1 MEESDR
7 KRPRKII
14 SYVEQEEEDDD
25 FVDFKA
31 LPNMKSSQEKKDD
44 QVKITHISAGDNR
57 EIEKENRQNDRE
69 KRHDK
74 EKNRENEKDKKH
86 KNKDR
91 DKHKK
96 DKDRDRHSSRDK
108 DKHSS
113 RDKDR
118 ERSSRK
124 DESRRDKYDRDS
136 EKYKHGRDHDRKHS
150 SSEKTKREGDKK
162 EGSSDYGSET
172 SDSQRLC
179 DSPRTPSASSQDTPR
194 RKNATP
200 RLSIEEK
207 MYHRELEAAL
217 AISRIE
223 TKGEEIPTLEKGST
237 TPTKDEVPVL
247 GIHDTPKSTTKRK
260 SPRSQLYGQER
271 NSPSKP
277 LTSSA
282 TPHTPKVNKAE
293 ELSVNSELS
302 NYQSTQGL
310 SNGTEINQAT
320 SDNSSVNSIKMVTGD
335 TSEREVLGKIR
346 QGSSNSTE
354 INQVTSDNSDNIP
367 VTSIKIVTGD
377 TSEREV
383 LGVVRLVSNMTPAK
397 SQVNEDPQ
405 PSTSGLT
412 GKRQRKSVMFKEDS
426 DSDSFTGFSAEDS
439 DCDLSEGSDFEP
451 SPKKKKKKSKETK
464 KGKKNKSPKTV
475 VAPPKSSS
483 KTAGKKQDHK
493 ASAGSSVSVKE
504 NTVPSSST
512 MEVGSSS
519 ITHSL
524 KSTAAPKTKS
534 SSIVQTPPKSVKK
547 VNSQPSKVATSVSN
561 TSPSSIGRGR
571 GAAGDGKTGSRS
583 KVVTAAVWTGAG
595 VRSSSGSVLMAV
607 VAGGYEDGAGGLSFS
622 GTSCSCPQFCLLS
635 GQCKCRSFW
644 G

>member
-14 SYVEQEEEDDD
+14 SYAEQAEEDDD

-31 LPNMKSSQEKKDD
+31 LPNMKSSQENKDD
-44 QVKITHISAGDNR
+44 QLKITHISAGDNR
-57 EIEKENRQNDRE
+57 ETEKEIRQNDRE

-74 EKNRENEKDKKH
+74 EKNRENEKDKKD

-91 DKHKK
+91 DKHRK

-124 DESRRDKYDRDS
+124 DESRREKHDRDS
-136 EKYKHGRDHDRKHS
+136 DKYKHGRDHDRKHS
-150 SSEKTKREGDKK
+150 NSEKTKREGDKR
-162 EGSSDYGSET
+162 EGSSDYRSET
-172 SDSQRLC
+172 SDSPRLY

-223 TKGEEIPTLEKGST
+223 TKGDEIPTLEKGST
-237 TPTKDEVPVL
+237 TPTKDEMVGV
-247 GIHDTPKSTTKRK
+247 HNTPKSITKRK
-260 SPRSQLYGQER
+260 SPRSQLYGRER

-282 TPHTPKVNKAE
+282 TPHTPKVYKADD
-293 ELSVNSELS
+293 LSVSSDLS
-302 NYQSTQGL
+302 NFQSTQGL
-310 SNGTEINQAT
+310 SNSTDFNQAT
-320 SDNSSVNSIKMVTGD
+320 SDNSPVNSIKMVTGD
-335 TSEREVLGKIR
+335 TSEREVLGEVR
-346 QGSSNSTE
+346 QGLSNSTE
-354 INQVTSDNSDNIP
+354 INQVTSDNSDNSP
-367 VTSIKIVTGD
+367 VTSIKTVTGD
-377 TSEREV
+377 TSESEV
-383 LGVVRLVSNMTPAK
+383 LGVVRLVSNMNPAK

-405 PSTSGLT
+405 PSTSGFT
-412 GKRQRKSVMFKEDS
+412 GKRQRKSVVFKEDS

-451 SPKKKKKKSKETK
+451 SPKKKKKKLKETK
-464 KGKKNKSPKTV
+464 KGKKSKSTQSV

-519 ITHSL
+519 VTHSL
-524 KSTAAPKTKS
+524 KSTVAPKTKS

-561 TSPSSIGRGR
+561 TSPSSLGRGR
-571 GAAGDGKTGSRS
+571 GAGGGTMPLVKTPFRSPVLLSPSHANNSTVPSRS
-583 KVVTAAVWTGAG
+583 TPLGVPRSTGL
-595 VRSSSGSVLMAV
+595 RL
-607 VAGGYEDGAGGLSFS
+607 GLSRRANVKPLHP
-622 GTSCSCPQFCLLS
+622 GIATKLS
-635 GQCKCRSFW
+635 D
-644 G
+644 